1 MLTITDCGC
10 YKHKARQVKFSG
22 DKATMVERLV
32 ANLLVVE
39 EGYTYLCE
47 HGYTHRLVL
56 NLHKNKITQAPMEY
70 EQLTQER
77 FLGQLA

>member
-10 YKHKARQVKFSG
+10 YKHKTRQVKFSG

-39 EGYTYLCE
+39 SGYTYLCE
-47 HGYTHRLVL
+47 HGYTHRLIL
-56 NLHKNKITQAPMEY
+56 NLHENKIAAAPIEY
-70 EQLTQER
+70 DRLTQER
-77 FLGQLA
+77 FLYQLA